1 MSDVHQHEYEVNCD
15 KVDDGEDCVAQD
27 TEEMMGILVEMMGEA
42 MVCLEEELRV
52 VMVCL
57 EEELRVAMVCHW

>member
-1 MSDVHQHEYEVNCD
+1 MNCD

-27 TEEMMGILVEMMGEA
+27 TEEMMGILVEMMGKA

-52 VMVCL
+52 
-57 EEELRVAMVCHW
+57 AIVCHW